1 MVSGVFLGQ
10 TGSYIFSQTLF
21 TYRTGCHTRW
31 VGVFCAIFFLST
43 VFSSVNFLEI
53 TPLFFL
59 GSTLIFLGTDLLFI
73 WLVEVRHKLLLSEYV
88 VLLATFAAIQIVGID
103 AGIVVGVIVAVI
115 DYVVTSANISTLR
128 QVKKRSR
135 AIWPPDQRKFLQD
148 VGYENRHPKIV
159 TLEVKGT
166 VFFGSSMQLLTN
178 MLDEIGISTTP
189 TDMLRMSLD
198 SPLPLRSPGHSGTPS
213 DRRHDETTK
222 DLAKSIRRKRH
233 SPRFVILDLFHVQSL
248 DASAARGCF
257 LQMVKISSKQGIFV
271 CASGANL
278 RVDWI
283 LRTHNVAY
291 SADEGEAIKEKLR
304 NPQFAKDLLSDSD
317 GKLLLFETLNEAL
330 ETCENKLI
338 LEMDHRSTSH
348 TSNTNNHSRSTLLLP
363 PLSKASSPESKPLL
377 STIFTLIIGED
388 DRYRD
393 ALHRFDDSRLINNIY
408 LRTGGTIFEMKE
420 KSDSFYAVLVGQV
433 GLYRGLDVDDQQSS
447 KSILSGAG
455 SVSYNR
461 QTSSRIVHSGKD
473 EVREMMAILQVGGIF
488 GYVDFALERP
498 RSFSAVGADNTAIA
512 EITRST
518 MEKLRVEDADM
529 YYILEKVLL
538 QTSLMELANIDQY

>member
-1 MVSGVFLGQ
+1 M
-10 TGSYIFSQTLF
+10 
-21 TYRTGCHTRW
+21 CH
-31 VGVFCAIFFLST
+31 L
-43 VFSSVNFLEI
+43 
-53 TPLFFL
+53 
-59 GSTLIFLGTDLLFI
+59 
-73 WLVEVRHKLLLSEYV
+73 KLLLSEYG
-88 VLLATFAAIQIVGID
+88 VLLTTFAAIQIVGID
-103 AGIVVGVIVAVI
+103 AGIIVGVIVAVI

-135 AIWPPDQRKFLQD
+135 AVWPPDKRKFLQD
-148 VGYENRHPKIV
+148 VGYDSRHPKIV
-159 TLEVKGT
+159 TLEVKGS

-178 MLDEIGISTTP
+178 MLDEIGISASP
-189 TDMLRMSLD
+189 TDIMGMSLD
-198 SPLPLRSPGHSGTPS
+198 SPLHIRSPGHTGTPS
-213 DRRHDETTK
+213 DRRHED
-222 DLAKSIRRKRH
+222 KSKELVKGITRKKH
-233 SPRFVILDLFHVQSL
+233 NPRFVILDLFQVQSL

-257 LQMVKISSKQGIFV
+257 LQMAKISSKQGVFV

-283 LRTHNVAY
+283 LRTHNVACTTE
-291 SADEGEAIKEKLR
+291 EGEMIKDKMR
-304 NPQFAKDLLSDSD
+304 NPQFAKDMLTETD

-338 LEMDHRSTSH
+338 LEMDHRH
-348 TSNTNNHSRSTLLLP
+348 TAHSSNNNHIRGTMLLP
-363 PLSKASSPESKPLL
+363 PLSKASSPEAKPRL
-377 STIFTLIIGED
+377 SAIFALIIGDD
-388 DRYRD
+388 DRYRET
-393 ALHRFDDSRLINNIY
+393 LQRFDDSRFINDLC
-408 LRTGGTIFEMKE
+408 LRSGETVFSMKE

-455 SVSYNR
+455 NVSYNR

-498 RSFSAVGADNTAIA
+498 RSFSAVSGADNTIVA
-512 EITRST
+512 EITRLSL
-518 MEKLRVEDADM
+518 EQLRIEDTEM
-529 YYILEKVLL
+529 YYIIEKVLL